1 MNCKGK
7 LLSTEQPLVMG
18 ILNITDNSFYDGGK
32 YVKSADYLLQIEKM
46 LAEGADI
53 IDIGCMATNPQS
65 QELSEKEELETVE
78 KALNQIVRKFP
89 DANFSID
96 TWRASV
102 AEMAVEMGVA
112 IVNDISG
119 GDFDAGMF
127 PAIARLQVPYIV
139 THTSAKPNVMQQNT
153 DYKDVVQD
161 VFLHLSKKVEKLH
174 LLGVN
179 DVIIDVGFGFG
190 KTIVQNYEL
199 LRHLHWFKTLKLPI
213 LAGLSRKSM
222 LYKLLDIS
230 PEEALNATTAANTTA
245 LLNGANILRVHDVKE
260 AKEAVKIVSLVTS
273 YELQEKNARNDVF
286 FYSHFTQ

>member
-7 LLSTEQPLVMG
+7 LLSTDQPLVMG

-78 KALNQIVRKFP
+78 KALNQIIKKFP
-89 DANFSID
+89 DAIFSID

-102 AEMAVEMGVA
+102 AEMAVRMGIA
-112 IVNDISG
+112 TVNDISG
-119 GDFDAGMF
+119 GDFDAEMF
-127 PAIARLQVPYIV
+127 PVIARLQVPYIV
-139 THTSAKPNVMQQNT
+139 THTSAKPNSMQQNT

-161 VFLHLSKKVEKLH
+161 LFLHLSKKVEKLH
-174 LLGVN
+174 LLGVK

-190 KTIVQNYEL
+190 KTIEQNYEL
-199 LRHLHWFKTLKLPI
+199 LRHLHWFKTLNLPI
-213 LAGLSRKSM
+213 LTGLSRKSM
-222 LYKLLDIS
+222 FYKLLDIS
-230 PEEALNATTAANTTA
+230 PDEALNATTAANTIA
-245 LLNGANILRVHDVKE
+245 LLNSANILRVHDVKK
-260 AKEAVKIVSLVTS
+260 AKEAAKIVSKLKIKRN
-273 YELQEKNARNDVF
+273 YHEL
-286 FYSHFTQ
+286 